1 MSKFRWLT
9 FGAVGGGFIV
19 LYGVLLA
26 MVWRVSKTITQ
37 QQAVIEEHA
46 TRQGEALNRL
56 LQDRKNVLFSEF
68 MSAFSEARA
77 DAAFENSRE
86 YRELVVGLSDIV
98 SPD

>member
-56 LQDRKNVLFSEF
+56 LQDRKNVLFSEV
-68 MSAFSEARA
+68 MSALREARA

-86 YRELVVGLSDIV
+86 YRELVFGLSDIV
-98 SPD
+98 SSD

>member
-1 MSKFRWLT
+1 VSKFRWLT

-46 TRQGEALNRL
+46 TDKAKR
-56 LQDRKNVLFSEF
+56 
-68 MSAFSEARA
+68 
-77 DAAFENSRE
+77 
-86 YRELVVGLSDIV
+86 
-98 SPD
+98 

>member
-26 MVWRVSKTITQ
+26 MVWRASKTITQ
-37 QQAVIEEHA
+37 QQAVNEEHA
-46 TRQGEALNRL
+46 TRQVEALNRL
-56 LQDRKNVLFSEF
+56 LQDRINVLFSEV
-68 MSAFSEARA
+68 MSALSEARA

-86 YRELVVGLSDIV
+86 YRELVLGCQIS
-98 SPD
+98 

>member
-26 MVWRVSKTITQ
+26 IVWRASKTITQ

-46 TRQGEALNRL
+46 TQQVEALNRL
-56 LQDRKNVLFSEF
+56 LQDRINVLFSEV
-68 MSAFSEARA
+68 MSALSEARA

-86 YRELVVGLSDIV
+86 YRELVLGCQIS
-98 SPD
+98 

>member
-9 FGAVGGGFIV
+9 FGVVGGGFIV

-26 MVWRVSKTITQ
+26 IVWRASKTITQ

-46 TRQGEALNRL
+46 TRQVEALNRL
-56 LQDRKNVLFSEF
+56 LQDRINVLFSEV
-68 MSAFSEARA
+68 MSALSEARA

-86 YRELVVGLSDIV
+86 YRELVLGCQIS
-98 SPD
+98 